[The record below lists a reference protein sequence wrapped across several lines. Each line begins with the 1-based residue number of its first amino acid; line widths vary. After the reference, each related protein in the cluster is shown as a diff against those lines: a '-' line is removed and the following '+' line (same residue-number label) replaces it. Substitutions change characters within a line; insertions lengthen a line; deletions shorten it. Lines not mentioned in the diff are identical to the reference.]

1 MSTNDIVDLNHKHII
16 NLDCEK
22 VNNFKKE
29 LINVLEEGFEKLA
42 FKFSMLKYEGD
53 ELNKYRDI
61 SYCFRSIA
69 NDLKNKIDL

>member
-1 MSTNDIVDLNHKHII
+1 MSSNVIIDLNYKRI

-22 VNNFKKE
+22 DNNFKKE
-29 LINVLEEGFEKLA
+29 FIKVLEEGFDELA

-69 NDLKNKIDL
+69 NDLKKMRLKD